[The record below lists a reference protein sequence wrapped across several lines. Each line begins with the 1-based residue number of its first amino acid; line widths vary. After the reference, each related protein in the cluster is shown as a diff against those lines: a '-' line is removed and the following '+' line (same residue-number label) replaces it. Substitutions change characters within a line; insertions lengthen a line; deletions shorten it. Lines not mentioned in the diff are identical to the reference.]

1 MKTLTP
7 TDKIRK
13 SDEYWDDVH
22 NVLRPVPGFWV
33 GDCAGLYTHMI
44 LRDTAGIRQDV
55 PPFGDETPVRA

>member
-22 NVLRPVPGFWV
+22 NVLRPVPSFWV

-44 LRDTAGIRQDV
+44 LRDT
-55 PPFGDETPVRA
+55 VRDNVNKENCHFN